1 MPDTPEIKTVS
12 FISLGCPKNL
22 VDSEKMLGLL
32 AEDGICP
39 VSADIDTDNEHD
51 DLSISGSEQDTSAAP
66 SITPADAVVINT
78 CGFLE
83 ASKDESMSVI
93 REAVAAKARG
103 EVQRVVVAG
112 CLVQRHR
119 AKMLEW
125 EPGIDAMVGVF
136 DRDRILEAVRGQ
148 TPERE
153 SLEQVA
159 DAPYWISANALTK
172 AKSTGP
178 VPAGLTVN
186 GADGNGI
193 GYFESDSARL
203 RLTPRHYAYL
213 RISEGCNQNCAFCT
227 IPSIRGKMRSKPVQA
242 IAAEAREL
250 LRDGAFELLLIGQD
264 TTSYGNDIGIGMPT
278 LDKHQPVA
286 RASRPFSDT
295 HGRDA
300 HATNTLFTTGL
311 PLVLRTLSDTVRAET
326 GKAWLRLMYAY
337 PSNFTDEI
345 IDAFAALA
353 DEGHLL
359 PYIDIPLQHASDRI
373 LTAMRRNVDAEQQRQ
388 LMHKL
393 RERIPGMAIRTTFV
407 TGFPGETEAD
417 HEQLLEFIDEIG
429 FDAVGCFQ
437 YSPEPGTVAGTME
450 EDPALLVDRETKQRR
465 HDEIMALQQQLAHEQ
480 AAYLAEQFDP
490 QNPTTTGCHF
500 DVLIDETS
508 ATDQSSGQCSP
519 SPSPVPDGGG
529 GRAQRRSEGVP
540 LSQGGRLPAAQHT
553 ARCHDSPSSA
563 QSCGT
568 STDESARRAD
578 LPIAQ
583 HIAQGRTYFQA
594 PKIDAITFVQSREK
608 LTPGELVRCTIIASD
623 GYDLIARP
631 TTELEKRV
639 SLPVM

>member
-1 MPDTPEIKTVS
+1 MIPGDTIAPMPDTPEIQTVS

-103 EVQRVVVAG
+103 EVHRVVVAG

-136 DRDRILEAVRGQ
+136 DRDRILEAVRGS

-172 AKSTGP
+172 AKSVGP
-178 VPAGLTVN
+178 VAADLTVQ
-186 GADGNGI
+186 GADGKGI

-213 RISEGCNQNCAFCT
+213 RISEGCNQKCAFCT
-227 IPSIRGKMRSKPVQA
+227 IPSIRGKMRSKPVDA

-264 TTSYGNDIGIGMPT
+264 TTSYGNDIGIGMTNEPEA
-278 LDKHQPVA
+278 QA
-286 RASRPFSDT
+286 RD
-295 HGRDA
+295 
-300 HATNTLFTTGL
+300 LFTTGL

-345 IDAFAALA
+345 IDAFAALT

-373 LTAMRRNVDAEQQRQ
+373 LTAMRRHVDAEQQRQ

-407 TGFPGETEAD
+407 TGFPGETEED

-450 EDPALLVDRETKQRR
+450 EDASLAVDPETKQRR

-490 QNPTTTGCHF
+490 DIPTATGCHF
-500 DVLIDETS
+500 DVLIDE
-508 ATDQSSGQCSP
+508 CFVSP
-519 SPSPVPDGGG
+519 SPAPAGEVAESS
-529 GRAQRRSEGVP
+529 RSEGVP
-540 LSQGGRLPAAQHT
+540 LSKGGRLPAALNT
-553 ARCHDSPSSA
+553 
-563 QSCGT
+563 
-568 STDESARRAD
+568 
-578 LPIAQ
+578 
-583 HIAQGRTYFQA
+583 AQGRTYFQA
-594 PKIDAITFVQSREK
+594 PKIDAITYIQSREK

-623 GYDLIARP
+623 GYDLVARP
-631 TTELEKRV
+631 TSELETKV
-639 SLPVM
+639 SLPLI